1 MKRSSLVF
9 PFALPL
15 LAAIAV
21 APAFS
26 APVVYTGAGA
36 DPAAITAVRDLFRAD
51 VGGGTVPGTN
61 GSFGGL
67 RREINWDGVPD
78 SLAAPNNLP
87 LNFFN
92 SNSPRGAVFST
103 PGTGVAVSADA
114 GIAPIEFDNINPTYS
129 QIFETFSAQRLFA
142 AIGSNVVDVNF
153 FAAGTTNAGSTSAF
167 ASIFTD
173 VDLLD
178 TTAIEYFDGAVSL
191 GRFAVPVANNGLS
204 FLGVRFNAGERVTRV
219 RITSGNAA
227 LGPNDGGNVDVVAMD
242 DFIFAEVR
250 RAVPEPSTLLLLGAA
265 ARALR
270 LTRRRG

>member
-1 MKRSSLVF
+1 MKKSALVF
-9 PFALPL
+9 PLALL
-15 LAAIAV
+15 VLAALAV
-21 APAFS
+21 APAS
-26 APVVYTGAGA
+26 GAPIIYSGAGA
-36 DPAAITAVRDLFRAD
+36 NAAAITAVRDPFRAD
-51 VGGGTVPGTN
+51 VGGGTLAGAN
-61 GSFGGL
+61 GSFGGI
-67 RREINWDGVPD
+67 RREINWDAVPD
-78 SLAAPNNLP
+78 SLAASNNLP

-92 SNSPRGAVFST
+92 VNSPRGAVFST
-103 PGTGVAVSADA
+103 PGTGVAVSANA
-114 GIAPIEFDNINPTYS
+114 GVAPIEFDNINPTYS
-129 QIFETFSAQRLFA
+129 QIFQTFSAQRLFA

-153 FAAGTTNAGSTSAF
+153 FAAGTSNAGSTSAF

-242 DFIFAEVR
+242 DFIFAEVQ

-265 ARALR
+265 ALALR
-270 LTRRRG
+270 VTRRRG

>member
-1 MKRSSLVF
+1 MKKSSLVF
-9 PFALPL
+9 PFAVPVFAA
-15 LAAIAV
+15 LAA

-36 DPAAITAVRDLFRAD
+36 NDVAITAVRDQFRLD
-51 VGGGTVPGTN
+51 VGGGAVAGGN
-61 GSFGGL
+61 GLFGGL

-78 SLAAPNNLP
+78 NFAAPNNLP

-92 SNSPRGAVFST
+92 VNSPRGAVFST
-103 PGTGVAVSADA
+103 PGTGVAVSANA
-114 GIAPIEFDNINPTYS
+114 GVAPVRFDNINPTYS
-129 QIFETFSAQRLFA
+129 QIFQTFSAQRLFA

-204 FLGVRFNAGERVTRV
+204 FLGVRFNGGERITRV

-227 LGPNDGGNVDVVAMD
+227 LGPNDGGNFDVVAMD
-242 DFIFAEVR
+242 DFIYAEVQ

-265 ARALR
+265 ALALR